1 MKLEEVPSGE
11 RVFVDANIFIYHF
24 TRLSS
29 QCRAFL
35 SRCESGEVQAFTGV
49 HILLEVLHRLMML
62 EALHK
67 GLIVGGQPARKLKE
81 HPEIVRN
88 LRDYNQSVRHIPRM
102 GVRIRALT
110 PALLTASEEI
120 RSQYGI
126 LTNDSVSVAVM
137 QKPRLTHLVS
147 HDSDLKNLAG
157 LVVYQ
162 PNDLA

>member
-11 RVFVDANIFIYHF
+11 RVFVDANVFIYHF

-29 QCRAFL
+29 ECRAFL
-35 SRCESGEVQAFTGV
+35 ARCESGEVQAFTGA

-88 LRDYNQSVRHIPRM
+88 LHDYNQSVRQIPRM

-110 PALLTASEEI
+110 PALITASEAI
-120 RSQYGI
+120 RAQYGI

-137 QKPRLTHLVS
+137 RKLGLTHLVS
-147 HDSDLKNLAG
+147 HDSDLRNLAE

-162 PNDLA
+162 PGDLA